1 MTCGDLLTDRFLKRG
16 VIKRTSLTTLYASIH
31 CVMIHCVMTLCM
43 IMLCMML
50 LCAMVLCATP
60 ELGRAQPTRGGS
72 QQPDTKTFP
81 LKNDRT
87 SSTLQRS
94 PIPDQPSERV
104 KAKRQGYIDEREAPR
119 PRTLSH
125 TLIATIPGAAF
136 HGLGHWNAGDHESA
150 LKLFLSQSIG
160 LIALFAYFLIPTPQ
174 GEGLFR
180 EKGYLYL
187 KHIGVALFMGSWF
200 ADIFATYQGVLGR
213 EIDQGRT
220 DRSHF
225 TFGYRYNADD
235 LFSLTHHLVGRF
247 GIQGDRLYLKGRGDV
262 EIQGDLIGSEL
273 DLGVYLLGGERVP
286 YVGRPAPFRLSLGAK
301 GRRWAWE
308 ALDISQLSFT
318 AYLQGSLSLGKIS
331 NSLKDMRFYH
341 RIGGGFEG
349 YQFDTVQESRGLLS
363 AVKYIRP
370 LITFESGMSF
380 NLFQTASLSVAY
392 LHDETQDLTPIRPEG
407 SILALRV
414 IKQQSKQFDLMTET
428 LISSDMWT
436 FWLSIRVLIDKAD
449 PINQR

>member
-1 MTCGDLLTDRFLKRG
+1 MTVCT
-16 VIKRTSLTTLYASIH
+16 TSR
-31 CVMIHCVMTLCM
+31 
-43 IMLCMML
+43 
-50 LCAMVLCATP
+50 
-60 ELGRAQPTRGGS
+60 LGIAQPTLGPS
-72 QQPDTKTFP
+72 QQRDAEALP
-81 LKNDRT
+81 LRDDRA
-87 SSTLQRS
+87 SSTIKH
-94 PIPDQPSERV
+94 PPVPDQSSERAR
-104 KAKRQGYIDEREAPR
+104 AKREGFIDEREEPR

-125 TLIATIPGAAF
+125 TLIATLPGAAF

-150 LKLFLSQSIG
+150 LKLFLSESVG
-160 LIALFAYFLIPTPQ
+160 VIALLAYFLIPTPQ
-174 GEGLFR
+174 GEGLWR

-220 DRSHF
+220 DRSHL
-225 TFGYRYNADD
+225 TLGYRYNADD

-247 GIQGDRLYLKGRGDV
+247 GIQSDRVYLKGRGDV

-273 DLGVYLLGGERVP
+273 DLGVYLLGGERVHH
-286 YVGRPAPFRLSLGAK
+286 VGRPAPFRLSLGAK

-308 ALDISQLSFT
+308 ALDMNQLSLT

-341 RIGGGFEG
+341 RVGGGVEG
-349 YQFDTVQESRGLLS
+349 YQFDTVQESRGLFS

-428 LISSDMWT
+428 QISSDMWA
-436 FWLSIRVLIDKAD
+436 FWLSIRVLIDKTD